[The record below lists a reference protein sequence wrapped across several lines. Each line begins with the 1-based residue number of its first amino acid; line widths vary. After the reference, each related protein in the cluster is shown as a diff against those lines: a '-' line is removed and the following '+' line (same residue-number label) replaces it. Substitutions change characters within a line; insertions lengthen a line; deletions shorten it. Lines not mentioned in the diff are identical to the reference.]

1 MLTVHQIFKVNQVK
15 SSQVN
20 FRLMAEYNISVPRL
34 TKLHS
39 RFTNNEVIECQM
51 QKLK

>member
-1 MLTVHQIFKVNQVK
+1 VRYIKYPDTLHNI

-20 FRLMAEYNISVPRL
+20 FRLMAEYNISVSRL

-39 RFTNNEVIECQM
+39 RFTSNWVIKC
-51 QKLK
+51 KRSNI

>member
-1 MLTVHQIFKVNQVK
+1 MKRVAVLVLFRHPSCQ

-20 FRLMAEYNISVPRL
+20 FRLMAECNISVSRL

-39 RFTNNEVIECQM
+39 RFTSNGAIEY
-51 QKLK
+51 